1 MPILSCPFPSNVN
14 PLSSNGF
21 RFGIQRAPELEFF
34 CQSVAIPGLT
44 LNQHN
49 LATPLSNIAIPGATL
64 DFTPLD
70 IEFMVDAEMKN
81 YLSIWNWMIGL
92 GFPENHQQYTDFL
105 GTDPV
110 GNTELSK
117 NLSDGT
123 LSILNNSFVPIQTIQ
138 FVGMFP
144 VSLNSLTMASTATDV
159 NYLIGQ
165 ASFQYSY
172 YRFI

>member
-70 IEFMVDAEMKN
+70 IEFMVDAEMKMTQKR
-81 YLSIWNWMIGL
+81 LRVM
-92 GFPENHQQYTDFL
+92 
-105 GTDPV
+105 
-110 GNTELSK
+110 
-117 NLSDGT
+117 
-123 LSILNNSFVPIQTIQ
+123 QTMCQTNIK
-138 FVGMFP
+138 
-144 VSLNSLTMASTATDV
+144 
-159 NYLIGQ
+159 
-165 ASFQYSY
+165 
-172 YRFI
+172 